1 MRIHRSPETV
11 IQAIDRD
18 RRERTSASWD
28 TVRYAFRG
36 QPALSE
42 SPAPDAFPVLLVS
55 RETAHIPLAIDWQK
69 RVREARKVTREVLDN
84 FWGDI
89 EYNASAPFLQLMDAG
104 GYNESARKNRERIA
118 SGR

>member
-1 MRIHRSPETV
+1 
-11 IQAIDRD
+11 
-18 RRERTSASWD
+18 
-28 TVRYAFRG
+28 
-36 QPALSE
+36 
-42 SPAPDAFPVLLVS
+42 VLLVS